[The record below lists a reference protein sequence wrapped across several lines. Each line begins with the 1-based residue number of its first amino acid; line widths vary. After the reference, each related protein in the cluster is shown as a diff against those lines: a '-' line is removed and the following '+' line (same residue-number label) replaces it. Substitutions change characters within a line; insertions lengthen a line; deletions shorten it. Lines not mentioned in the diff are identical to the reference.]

1 MDEPTESSGRAH
13 WRRLGVGAAI
23 TMWSATAAEETVY
36 PGVARPMPDRV
47 DYRFRN
53 GWVDTGDLPCREA
66 LKAALPDRII
76 DCPEGPFPQVVF
88 AQDGDELDFST
99 FRHRPTLIRQAFQC
113 ALRAPVAGSV
123 SFRLA
128 TCGGVRLW
136 LNGKPVAV
144 FEPYLRNTPSDT
156 VVAFVVPAEQSTLTL
171 MLEDLHERDT
181 TNFFSVTRVGGAPV
195 DVGLPKGCSPAEVMG
210 AARFLAGL
218 HPDAVF
224 YETGAVRMIAGTR
237 PEIAFAVDVDGPELF
252 LRGGVRYDP
261 NAARSTAFRA
271 GSEHG
276 PATVFTAD
284 SAVAGCNALH
294 LTTEVGGARLTRSLG
309 TTVLKEGVPLV
320 GPLVAR
326 KAQAADEMA
335 RHAGFEPPVATLLAL
350 RGEKPDRV
358 AAIVSD
364 TLTTIEERHDCSDFS
379 VLPLLRL
386 WRDARDGLSPKLQRR
401 MREAF
406 LGYRYWLDE
415 PGDDV
420 MWFWSENHVLC
431 FHTAQLIAGRLFPDD
446 VFTNSGLSGR
456 ARADDAAARLD
467 RWFASIAEHGL
478 CEWNS
483 AAYYPIDML
492 GLFTLHDLAPDFR
505 ERAAELLDRI
515 FLMVALHT
523 SGRVPAGSQGRCYEK
538 ELLAGPATELGAV
551 AAVAFGTPFSPGHD
565 RAAALFCLSDYEVPD
580 HLDRYWRPGQGAHF
594 EARYTQGLDHAGKL
608 SLWKSADIQ
617 LSTAMTGQA
626 GEKGHQANVIDV
638 QASAHPMARLWI
650 NHPGELKA
658 WGDRRPSLLA
668 GNHVVP
674 HVAQHGSTAV
684 LLYDVDRPWTDIGF
698 TQLFAPKGAFDLPVR
713 VSEWWVFRAGDGAVA
728 LWCSATLEGV
738 SGAYCGS
745 VWRAHALRAAWVAA
759 VAEPGETAQ
768 AFDARLR
775 AHRPVFDAEHMVL
788 HAAAA
793 DGTDLVVTFGGE
805 TRVGGKA
812 VPFAP
817 LSSVPHV
824 GWNGAPLVRLT
835 GEQV

>member
-1 MDEPTESSGRAH
+1 MKEPAESSDSAK
-13 WRRLGVGAAI
+13 WRKLGVGAAI
-23 TMWSATAAEETVY
+23 SMWSATAAEEAVY
-36 PGVARPMPDRV
+36 PGRARPMPDRV

-66 LKAALPDRII
+66 LKADLPDRVVE
-76 DCPEGPFPQVVF
+76 CPEGPFPQVVF
-88 AQDGDELDFST
+88 AEDGDELDFST
-99 FRHRPTLIRQAFQC
+99 FRHRPTLIRRAFQC
-113 ALRAPVAGSV
+113 ALRAPAAGLV
-123 SFRLA
+123 SFRLG

-136 LNGKPVAV
+136 LNGAAVAV
-144 FEPYLRNTPSDT
+144 FEPYLRNTRTQT
-156 VVAFVVPAEQSTLTL
+156 VVEFAVPAGHSSLTL

-181 TNFFSVTRVGGAPV
+181 TNFFSVTRVGGVPV
-195 DVGLPKGCSPAEVMG
+195 EVGLPKGCSPTKVMG
-210 AARFLAGL
+210 AARLLAGL

-224 YETGAVRMIAGTR
+224 YEAGAVRMVAGSL
-237 PEIAFAVDVDGPELF
+237 PDHAVAVDVDGPDLF
-252 LRGGVRYDP
+252 LRGGMRPDP
-261 NAARSTAFRA
+261 NVRRGTAF
-271 GSEHG
+271 EIG
-276 PATVFTAD
+276 PEEAAAPVFMAED
-284 SAVAGCNALH
+284 AVAGCNALH
-294 LTTEVGGARLTRSLG
+294 LTTEAGGARLTRSLG

-335 RHAGFEPPVATLLAL
+335 RHAGFEPPVAALLAL
-350 RGEKPDRV
+350 RGEKPERV

-379 VLPLLRL
+379 ILPLLRL
-386 WRDARDGLSPKLQRR
+386 WRDARDGLSSELQSRL
-401 MREAF
+401 REAF

-415 PGDDV
+415 PGNDV

-492 GLFTLHDLAPDFR
+492 GLFTLHDMAPDFR

-551 AAVAFGTPFSPGHD
+551 AAVAFGTSFAPGHD

-580 HLDRYWRPGQGAHF
+580 HLDRFWRPGQGAHL

-608 SLWKSADIQ
+608 SLWKSADMQ

-650 NHPGELKA
+650 NHPGELKV

-674 HVAQHGSTAV
+674 HVAQHGSIAA
-684 LLYDVDRPWTDIGF
+684 LLYDIDRPWTDIGF
-698 TQLFAPKGAFDLPVR
+698 TQLFAPKGAFDVPER
-713 VSEWWVFRAGDGAVA
+713 VAEWLVFRAGGGTVA
-728 LWCSATLEGV
+728 IWCSASLEGV
-738 SGAYCGS
+738 DGAYQGS
-745 VWRAHALRAAWVAA
+745 IWRAHTLQAAWIVA
-759 VAEPGETAQ
+759 VAEPGETPQ
-768 AFDARLR
+768 TFDARLR
-775 AHRPVFDAEHMVL
+775 AHRPIFDAENMVL
-788 HAAAA
+788 HAAAP
-793 DGTDLVVTFGGE
+793 DGADLVVAFGGE
-805 TRVGGKA
+805 TRVGGDA
-812 VPFAP
+812 MPFAP
-817 LSSVPHV
+817 LSSVPHI
-824 GWNGAPLVRLT
+824 GWNGAPLVPWSD
-835 GEQV
+835 EA